1 MHGIVHA
8 ELQKFVIA
16 RHGRP
21 AWQELLKLAG
31 LGTKTYLTSQQYPD
45 ADIAALVTHAAT
57 MTGKPASDLLE
68 EFGEFIAP
76 DLIDMYRPILKPEW
90 RTLDLLEHTEATIH
104 SVVRLRNPGAA
115 PPQLRCRRTAP
126 AEVHLSYDSDRK
138 MCAVA
143 RGIVRGVAKHF
154 GESVTIVESACM
166 HRGAPSC
173 EISIKLAA
181 PSSAR
186 RPA

>member
-21 AWQELLKLAG
+21 VWQELLKGAG
-31 LGTKTYLTSQQYPD
+31 LGSKNYLTSQQYPD
-45 ADIAALVTHAAT
+45 ADIAALVTQAAT
-57 MTGKPASDLLE
+57 MTGKPASELLE
-68 EFGEFIAP
+68 DFGEFMVP
-76 DLIDMYRPILKPEW
+76 DLMNMYRPLLKPEW
-90 RTLDLLEHTEATIH
+90 RTLDLLEHTEGTIH

-115 PPQLRCRRTAP
+115 PPQLRFRRVDP
-126 AEVHLSYDSDRK
+126 AEVHLSYNSNRK

-143 RGIVRGVAKHF
+143 RGIIRGVAKHF

-173 EISIKLAA
+173 EISIRLAA
-181 PSSAR
+181 RSQGRGLS
-186 RPA
+186 